1 VKNKPN
7 YEQKN
12 AKYGALEIDSKNAGT
27 LVQQGIPAILPLP
40 NTPLYSIDIHSSK
53 REEERA
59 KMRKE

>member
-12 AKYGALEIDSKNAGT
+12 AKYGALEMDSKNAGT

-40 NTPLYSIDIHSSK
+40 NTPRYSIDIHSSK
-53 REEERA
+53 REEKRT
-59 KMRKE
+59 KTWKE